1 MRPPDRSEDIAESGA
16 SPVRR
21 RIRIHTAP
29 QPDDATQIAANGSP
43 GARDSREI
51 PPGAEGAHASGREA
65 IFDVRDVSVSYGGSE
80 AIVGVTLQIHRNLIT
95 AIIGPSGCGKTTFL
109 RSLNRMND
117 SVPGFRIDGKIL
129 YHGHDIYDSAVD
141 RVEVRRR
148 IGMVFQRPNPFPKSI
163 YDNVAWAP
171 RNLKMKAGLDER
183 VERALRSAA
192 LWDEVKD
199 RLKESALGLS
209 GGQQQRLCIA
219 RAIAIEPDVLL
230 LDEPASALDPIA
242 TASIEELMETLKNRY
257 TIVIVTHNMQQA
269 ARVADRTAFFSL
281 DASGERRAGVLVEY
295 GHTDVMFTRPSDPRT
310 SDYVTGR
317 FG

>member
-1 MRPPDRSEDIAESGA
+1 MSDDAVPGRVRLHSETVPVAIPAPDDHG
-16 SPVRR
+16 
-21 RIRIHTAP
+21 HAP
-29 QPDDATQIAANGSP
+29 QVA
-43 GARDSREI
+43 
-51 PPGAEGAHASGREA
+51 REA
-65 IFDVRDVSVSYGGSE
+65 VFEIREMSVHYGESQALGWTSLR
-80 AIVGVTLQIHRNLIT
+80 IYRNLVT
-95 AIIGPSGCGKTTFL
+95 AVIGPSGCGKSTFI

-117 SVPGFRIDGKIL
+117 SIPGFKLSGQVL
-129 YHGHDIYDSAVD
+129 YHGHDVYAAATN

-148 IGMVFQRPNPFPKSI
+148 IGMVFQKPNPFPKSV

-171 RNLKMKAGLDER
+171 KNLGMRSDLDER
-183 VERALRSAA
+183 VERALRQAA

-199 RLKESALGLS
+199 RLRESALGLS

-242 TASIEELMETLKNRY
+242 TASIEQLMHTLKHRY

-269 ARVADRTAFFSL
+269 ARVADQTAFFSL
-281 DASGERRAGVLVEY
+281 DMGGADRVGTLVEY
-295 GHTDVMFTRPSDPRT
+295 GPTDKIFRNPSDSRT
-310 SDYVTGR
+310 RDYVTGQ